1 MTSVFYATFYGSTRQ
16 YAEALAGRLGT
27 VARELPATLDAAG
40 GPVVVLS
47 PVHGPSHPGVRF
59 IKSLPAIDRPL
70 ALVTVGMTP
79 VDAARHDDAS
89 GPLLG
94 DRAGQVTRFYLPG
107 RLNYSE
113 LTTAHR
119 WMIKRWWARCGS
131 RASAPKTNK
140 RWWTATA
147 GTRTV
152 WTWHSLTRLWSGRN
166 APSSPVIAAR
176 RVALSFVW
184 LIPLMC

>member
-119 WMIKRWWARCGS
+119 WAMKALVGALRLKRERTENEQAIVDSYGRDTDRVDLTLLDPVVEWAQ
-131 RASAPKTNK
+131 RA
-140 RWWTATA
+140 
-147 GTRTV
+147 
-152 WTWHSLTRLWSGRN
+152 
-166 APSSPVIAAR
+166 
-176 RVALSFVW
+176 
-184 LIPLMC
+184 

>member
-40 GPVVVLS
+40 GPGVVLS

-119 WMIKRWWARCGS
+119 WAMKALVGALRLKRERTENEQAIVDSYGRDTDRVDLTLLDPVVEWAQG
-131 RASAPKTNK
+131 A
-140 RWWTATA
+140 
-147 GTRTV
+147 
-152 WTWHSLTRLWSGRN
+152 
-166 APSSPVIAAR
+166 
-176 RVALSFVW
+176 
-184 LIPLMC
+184 

>member
-1 MTSVFYATFYGSTRQ
+1 MTSVFYTTFYGSTRQ
-16 YAEALAGRLGT
+16 YAEALAARLGT
-27 VARELPATLDAAG
+27 VARELPATLDATG

-47 PVHGPSHPGVRF
+47 PVHGPSHPGVHF

-70 ALVTVGMTP
+70 ALVTVGMTL
-79 VDAARHDDAS
+79 VDVARLDDAS

-119 WMIKRWWARCGS
+119 WAMKALVGALRLKRQRTENEQAMVDSYGRDTDRVDLTLLDPVVEWAQ
-131 RASAPKTNK
+131 RA
-140 RWWTATA
+140 
-147 GTRTV
+147 
-152 WTWHSLTRLWSGRN
+152 
-166 APSSPVIAAR
+166 
-176 RVALSFVW
+176 
-184 LIPLMC
+184 

>member
-1 MTSVFYATFYGSTRQ
+1 MTSVFYTTFYGSTRQ

-27 VARELPATLDAAG
+27 VARELPATLDPAG

-94 DRAGQVTRFYLPG
+94 NRAGQVTRFYLPG
-107 RLNYSE
+107 RLKYSE

-119 WMIKRWWARCGS
+119 WAMKALVGALRLKRERTENEQAMVDSYGRDTDRVDLTLLDPIVEWAQ
-131 RASAPKTNK
+131 RA
-140 RWWTATA
+140 
-147 GTRTV
+147 
-152 WTWHSLTRLWSGRN
+152 
-166 APSSPVIAAR
+166 
-176 RVALSFVW
+176 
-184 LIPLMC
+184 

>member
-70 ALVTVGMTP
+70 ALVTVRMTP

-119 WMIKRWWARCGS
+119 WAMKALVGALRLKRERTENEQAMVDSYGRDTDRVDLALLDPVVEWAQ
-131 RASAPKTNK
+131 RA
-140 RWWTATA
+140 
-147 GTRTV
+147 
-152 WTWHSLTRLWSGRN
+152 
-166 APSSPVIAAR
+166 
-176 RVALSFVW
+176 
-184 LIPLMC
+184 

>member
-27 VARELPATLDAAG
+27 VARELPATLDATG

-119 WMIKRWWARCGS
+119 WTMKALVGALRLKRERTENEQALVDSYGQDIDRVDLTLLDPVVQWAQ
-131 RASAPKTNK
+131 RA
-140 RWWTATA
+140 
-147 GTRTV
+147 
-152 WTWHSLTRLWSGRN
+152 
-166 APSSPVIAAR
+166 
-176 RVALSFVW
+176 
-184 LIPLMC
+184 

>member
-16 YAEALAGRLGT
+16 YAEALAARLGT
-27 VARELPATLDAAG
+27 VARELPATLDATG

-70 ALVTVGMTP
+70 ALVTVGMTL
-79 VDAARHDDAS
+79 VDVARHDDAP
-89 GPLLG
+89 GTFLG

-107 RLNYSE
+107 RLKYSE

-119 WMIKRWWARCGS
+119 WTMKALVGALRLKRERTENEQAMVDSYGRDTDRVDLTLLDPVVEWAQ
-131 RASAPKTNK
+131 RA
-140 RWWTATA
+140 
-147 GTRTV
+147 
-152 WTWHSLTRLWSGRN
+152 
-166 APSSPVIAAR
+166 
-176 RVALSFVW
+176 
-184 LIPLMC
+184 

>member
-94 DRAGQVTRFYLPG
+94 DRAGQVTRFCLPG
-107 RLNYSE
+107 RLNCSE
-113 LTTAHR
+113 LTPAHR
-119 WMIKRWWARCGS
+119 WAMKALVGALRLKVQRTENEQAMVDSYGRDTDRVDLTLLDPVVEWAQ
-131 RASAPKTNK
+131 RA
-140 RWWTATA
+140 
-147 GTRTV
+147 
-152 WTWHSLTRLWSGRN
+152 
-166 APSSPVIAAR
+166 
-176 RVALSFVW
+176 
-184 LIPLMC
+184 

>member
-1 MTSVFYATFYGSTRQ
+1 MTSVFYTTSYGSTRQ

-27 VARELPATLDAAG
+27 VARELPATLDPAG

-79 VDAARHDDAS
+79 VDVARHDDAS
-89 GPLLG
+89 GTLLG

-119 WMIKRWWARCGS
+119 WAMKALVGALRLKGKRTENEQAMVDSYGRDTDRVDLTLLDPVVEWAQ
-131 RASAPKTNK
+131 RA
-140 RWWTATA
+140 
-147 GTRTV
+147 
-152 WTWHSLTRLWSGRN
+152 
-166 APSSPVIAAR
+166 
-176 RVALSFVW
+176 
-184 LIPLMC
+184 

>member
-16 YAEALAGRLGT
+16 YAEALARCLGT
-27 VARELPATLDAAG
+27 VARELPATLDATS

-47 PVHGPSHPGVRF
+47 PVDGPSHPGVRF

-89 GPLLG
+89 AALLG

-119 WMIKRWWARCGS
+119 WMMKTLVRALRLKRQRTENEQVMVDSYGRDTDRVDLTLLDPVVEWAQ
-131 RASAPKTNK
+131 RA
-140 RWWTATA
+140 
-147 GTRTV
+147 
-152 WTWHSLTRLWSGRN
+152 
-166 APSSPVIAAR
+166 
-176 RVALSFVW
+176 
-184 LIPLMC
+184 

>member
-1 MTSVFYATFYGSTRQ
+1 MTSVFYTTFYGSTRQ
-16 YAEALAGRLGT
+16 YAEALAARLGT
-27 VARELPATLDAAG
+27 VARELPATLDATG

-70 ALVTVGMTP
+70 ALVTVGMTL
-79 VDAARHDDAS
+79 VDVARHDDAP
-89 GPLLG
+89 GTLLG

-119 WMIKRWWARCGS
+119 WTMKALVGALRLKRERTENEQALVDSYGQDIDRVDLTLLDPVVQWAQ
-131 RASAPKTNK
+131 RA
-140 RWWTATA
+140 
-147 GTRTV
+147 
-152 WTWHSLTRLWSGRN
+152 
-166 APSSPVIAAR
+166 
-176 RVALSFVW
+176 
-184 LIPLMC
+184 

>member
-1 MTSVFYATFYGSTRQ
+1 MTSVFYTTFYGSTRQ

-27 VARELPATLDAAG
+27 VARELPVTLDAAG

-79 VDAARHDDAS
+79 VDAARQDDAS
-89 GPLLG
+89 AALLG
-94 DRAGQVTRFYLPG
+94 DRAGHVTRFYLPG
-107 RLNYSE
+107 RLKYSE

-119 WMIKRWWARCGS
+119 WAMKALVGALRLKRERTENEQAMVDSYGRDTDRVDLTLLDPIVEWAQ
-131 RASAPKTNK
+131 RA
-140 RWWTATA
+140 
-147 GTRTV
+147 
-152 WTWHSLTRLWSGRN
+152 
-166 APSSPVIAAR
+166 
-176 RVALSFVW
+176 
-184 LIPLMC
+184 

>member
-59 IKSLPAIDRPL
+59 IKSLPAIDHPL

-79 VDAARHDDAS
+79 VDAARHNDAS

-94 DRAGQVTRFYLPG
+94 GRAGQVTRFYLPG

-119 WMIKRWWARCGS
+119 WMMKALVGALRLKRERTENEQAMVDSYGRDTDRVDLTLLDPVVEWAQ
-131 RASAPKTNK
+131 RA
-140 RWWTATA
+140 
-147 GTRTV
+147 
-152 WTWHSLTRLWSGRN
+152 
-166 APSSPVIAAR
+166 
-176 RVALSFVW
+176 
-184 LIPLMC
+184 

>member
-1 MTSVFYATFYGSTRQ
+1 MTSVFYTTFYGSTRQ
-16 YAEALAGRLGT
+16 YAEALASRLGT
-27 VARELPATLDAAG
+27 VARELPATLDATG

-79 VDAARHDDAS
+79 VDVARHDDAPGS
-89 GPLLG
+89 LLG

-113 LTTAHR
+113 LKTAHR
-119 WMIKRWWARCGS
+119 WAMKALVGALRLKRERTENEQAMVDSYGRDTDRVDLTLLDPVVEWAQ
-131 RASAPKTNK
+131 RA
-140 RWWTATA
+140 
-147 GTRTV
+147 
-152 WTWHSLTRLWSGRN
+152 
-166 APSSPVIAAR
+166 
-176 RVALSFVW
+176 
-184 LIPLMC
+184 

>member
-1 MTSVFYATFYGSTRQ
+1 MTSVFYTTFYGSTRQ
-16 YAEALAGRLGT
+16 YAEALAARLGT
-27 VARELPATLDAAG
+27 VARELPATLDATG

-70 ALVTVGMTP
+70 ALVTVGMTL
-79 VDAARHDDAS
+79 VDVARHDDAP
-89 GPLLG
+89 GTLLG

-119 WMIKRWWARCGS
+119 WTMKALVGALRLKRE
-131 RASAPKTNK
+131 
-140 RWWTATA
+140 
-147 GTRTV
+147 RTEDEQALV
-152 WTWHSLTRLWSGRN
+152 DSYGQDIDLSL
-166 APSSPVIAAR
+166 IH
-176 RVALSFVW
+176 
-184 LIPLMC
+184 I

>member
-16 YAEALAGRLGT
+16 YAEALAARLGT
-27 VARELPATLDAAG
+27 VARELPATLDATG

-70 ALVTVGMTP
+70 ALVTVGMTL
-79 VDAARHDDAS
+79 VDVARHDDAP
-89 GPLLG
+89 GTLLG

-107 RLNYSE
+107 RLKYSE

-119 WMIKRWWARCGS
+119 WTMKALVGALRLKRERTEDEQALVDSYGQDIDRVDLTLLDPVVEWAQ
-131 RASAPKTNK
+131 RA
-140 RWWTATA
+140 
-147 GTRTV
+147 
-152 WTWHSLTRLWSGRN
+152 
-166 APSSPVIAAR
+166 
-176 RVALSFVW
+176 
-184 LIPLMC
+184 

>member
-1 MTSVFYATFYGSTRQ
+1 MTSVFYTTFYGSTRQ

-27 VARELPATLDAAG
+27 DARELPAALDATG

-47 PVHGPSHPGVRF
+47 PVRGPSHPGVRF

-70 ALVTVGMTP
+70 ALVTVGMTL
-79 VDAARHDDAS
+79 VDVARHDDAP
-89 GPLLG
+89 GTLLG

-119 WMIKRWWARCGS
+119 WTMKALVGALRLKRERTENEQAMVDSYGRDTDRVDLTLLDPVVEWAQ
-131 RASAPKTNK
+131 RA
-140 RWWTATA
+140 
-147 GTRTV
+147 
-152 WTWHSLTRLWSGRN
+152 
-166 APSSPVIAAR
+166 
-176 RVALSFVW
+176 
-184 LIPLMC
+184 

>member
-1 MTSVFYATFYGSTRQ
+1 MTSVFHATFYGSTRQ

-70 ALVTVGMTP
+70 ALVTVGMTL
-79 VDAARHDDAS
+79 VDVARHDDAP
-89 GPLLG
+89 GTLLG

-119 WMIKRWWARCGS
+119 WAMKALVGVLRLKRERTENEQAMVDSYGRDTDRVDLTLLDPVVEWAQ
-131 RASAPKTNK
+131 RA
-140 RWWTATA
+140 
-147 GTRTV
+147 
-152 WTWHSLTRLWSGRN
+152 
-166 APSSPVIAAR
+166 
-176 RVALSFVW
+176 
-184 LIPLMC
+184 

>member
-1 MTSVFYATFYGSTRQ
+1 MTSVFYTTFYGSTRQ

-27 VARELPATLDAAG
+27 VARELPATLDPAG

-94 DRAGQVTRFYLPG
+94 NRAGQVTRFYLPG

-113 LTTAHR
+113 LKTAHR
-119 WMIKRWWARCGS
+119 WAMKALVGALRLKRERTENEQAMVDSYGRDTDRVDLTLLDPIVEWAQ
-131 RASAPKTNK
+131 RA
-140 RWWTATA
+140 
-147 GTRTV
+147 
-152 WTWHSLTRLWSGRN
+152 
-166 APSSPVIAAR
+166 
-176 RVALSFVW
+176 
-184 LIPLMC
+184 

>member
-1 MTSVFYATFYGSTRQ
+1 MTSVFYTTFYGSTRQ
-16 YAEALAGRLGT
+16 YAEALAARLGT
-27 VARELPATLDAAG
+27 VARELPATLDVTG

-70 ALVTVGMTP
+70 ALVTVGMTL
-79 VDAARHDDAS
+79 VDVARHDDAP
-89 GPLLG
+89 GTLLG

-119 WMIKRWWARCGS
+119 WTMKALVGALRLKRERTENEQALVDSYDQDIDRVDLTLLDPVVQWAQ
-131 RASAPKTNK
+131 RA
-140 RWWTATA
+140 
-147 GTRTV
+147 
-152 WTWHSLTRLWSGRN
+152 
-166 APSSPVIAAR
+166 
-176 RVALSFVW
+176 
-184 LIPLMC
+184 

>member
-1 MTSVFYATFYGSTRQ
+1 MTSVFYSTFYGSTRQ

-27 VARELPATLDAAG
+27 VARELPATLDATG

-79 VDAARHDDAS
+79 VDVARHDDAS

-119 WMIKRWWARCGS
+119 WAMKALVRGLRLKRERTENEQAMVDSYGRDTDRVDLTLLDPVVEWAQ
-131 RASAPKTNK
+131 RA
-140 RWWTATA
+140 
-147 GTRTV
+147 
-152 WTWHSLTRLWSGRN
+152 
-166 APSSPVIAAR
+166 
-176 RVALSFVW
+176 
-184 LIPLMC
+184 

>member
-59 IKSLPAIDRPL
+59 IKSRPAIDRPL

-119 WMIKRWWARCGS
+119 WAMKALVGALRLKRERTENEQAIVDSYGRDTDRVDLTLLDPVVEWAQ
-131 RASAPKTNK
+131 RA
-140 RWWTATA
+140 
-147 GTRTV
+147 
-152 WTWHSLTRLWSGRN
+152 
-166 APSSPVIAAR
+166 
-176 RVALSFVW
+176 
-184 LIPLMC
+184 

>member
-16 YAEALAGRLGT
+16 YAEALAGRLST

-79 VDAARHDDAS
+79 VDAARHDGAS

-119 WMIKRWWARCGS
+119 WAMKALVGALRLKRERTENEQAIVDSYGRDTDRVDLTLLDPVVEWAQ
-131 RASAPKTNK
+131 RA
-140 RWWTATA
+140 
-147 GTRTV
+147 
-152 WTWHSLTRLWSGRN
+152 
-166 APSSPVIAAR
+166 
-176 RVALSFVW
+176 
-184 LIPLMC
+184 